1 MSLRTFAQVIAA
13 VHTSIRS
20 RIRERGCRK
29 TDLAVCFVEY
39 VVKALEEGEA
49 VDEVHT
55 PATGR
60 LEVVHN

>member
-1 MSLRTFAQVIAA
+1 MSLRRFAQVITTF
-13 VHTSIRS
+13 HTSIRS
-20 RIRERGCRK
+20 RIREWGGRK
-29 TDLAVCFVEY
+29 ADLAVCFVEY